1 MAENAMRNYRA
12 DNRQMMEKS
21 PVEIRIAINPFQD
34 KNGTTKRFLS
44 VIFVRKTMDHPS
56 RNCN

>member
-12 DNRQMMEKS
+12 DNRQMMEN
-21 PVEIRIAINPFQD
+21 PGRIRIAINPFQD
-34 KNGTTKRFLS
+34 KNGTIKRFLS
-44 VIFVRKTMDHPS
+44 VIFVRKTMDRPS